1 MNKKQLEEM
10 DLDLDF
16 ELGSELT
23 EEEEIE
29 IVGGKTKAKHT
40 YSTYCVPGGYCY

>member
-1 MNKKQLEEM
+1 MKREELEKM

-29 IVGGKTKAKHT
+29 IVGGQTQAQHT
-40 YSTYCVPGGYCY
+40 YSRYCTGLYCY